1 MEFHGETLLS
11 NWALADVHL
20 QGAPDPREMSIA
32 WHSEGVLALF
42 PLSPTRYRIIANL
55 GDASGPV
62 GTGNRPDPTMAEIQ
76 QILDRRSPF
85 PMRASDPVW
94 LAAFTIN
101 ERKVS
106 NYRAGRIFLAGDAA
120 HIHSP
125 AGGQGMN
132 TGIQDACN
140 LAWKLALVQRGL
152 CTAEVLLDSY
162 SSERSGLA
170 DMILEATGKATAM
183 AVLQGSF
190 KQSLR
195 NHVGSLLFGFS
206 PFTRM
211 AANVLSEVA
220 IGYPSSVLNG
230 QSAHV
235 AGGPRAGERAPVRT
249 EETAVGA
256 GNTPRFAVCA
266 EDSEEGRSVLAKY
279 ETFVETAIRPPYSE
293 GGIWLVRPDGYV
305 ALVAKRDGWQAVD
318 AYLAGLARG

>member
-1 MEFHGETLLS
+1 M
-11 NWALADVHL
+11 
-20 QGAPDPREMSIA
+20 Q
-32 WHSEGVLALF
+32 
-42 PLSPTRYRIIANL
+42 
-55 GDASGPV
+55 
-62 GTGNRPDPTMAEIQ
+62 
-76 QILDRRSPF
+76 
-85 PMRASDPVW
+85 ASDPVW

-101 ERKVS
+101 ERKVA
-106 NYRAGRIFLAGDAA
+106 NYRAGRVFLAGDAA

-152 CTAEVLLDSY
+152 CSAEVLLDSY
-162 SSERSGLA
+162 SSERSGIA

-190 KQSLR
+190 KQSIR

-220 IGYPSSVLNG
+220 IGYSHSVLNG

-235 AGGPRAGERAPVRT
+235 GGGPRAGERAPVRA
-249 EETAVGA
+249 EETAIGA

-266 EDSEEGRSVLAKY
+266 EDSDEGRGVLSKY
-279 ETFVETAIRPPYSE
+279 GAFVETAIRPPYSDS
-293 GGIWLVRPDGYV
+293 GIWLVRPDGYV
-305 ALVAKRDGWQAVD
+305 ALAGKRDGWQALD
-318 AYLAGLARG
+318 AYLGGLARG